1 MFKKK
6 YLISFFIYTSL
17 LVITSSVK
25 NETRLIEKKISIL
38 KEKVL
43 LKEKNLNETEL
54 DFHYLTSPAEIEK
67 RLNQLGFKYYQPIEH
82 SKIFF
87 DISSFNKIQSK
98 SSELKKWK
106 KNTKK
111 L

>member
-1 MFKKK
+1 MFEKR
-6 YLISFFIYTSL
+6 YIISYFIFISL
-17 LVITSSVK
+17 LVITSSIK

-43 LKEKNLNETEL
+43 SKEKNVNETEL
-54 DFHYLTSPAEIEK
+54 DFYYLTSPAEIEK

-87 DISSFNKIQSK
+87 DIQIFDKIQSK
-98 SSELKKWK
+98 SSKLKK
-106 KNTKK
+106 
-111 L
+111 